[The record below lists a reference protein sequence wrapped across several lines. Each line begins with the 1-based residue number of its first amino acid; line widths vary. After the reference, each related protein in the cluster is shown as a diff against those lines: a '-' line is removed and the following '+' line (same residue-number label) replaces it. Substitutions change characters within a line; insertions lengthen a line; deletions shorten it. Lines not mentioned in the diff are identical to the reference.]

1 MYFLLTG
8 FPQFNLPG
16 LKYACSDVSKCKTS
30 ITTLMTLEFLNA
42 PNKCVPSVQ
51 FSTGFT
57 SIVLNAPIEYET
69 VTLANGKTSITT
81 LMMLEF

>member
-1 MYFLLTG
+1 MDQNAFGRPVASIATHL
-8 FPQFNLPG
+8 
-16 LKYACSDVSKCKTS
+16 ADVSKCKTS

-57 SIVLNAPIEYET
+57 SIVLNAPIEY
-69 VTLANGKTSITT
+69 ANSYVSKW
-81 LMMLEF
+81 